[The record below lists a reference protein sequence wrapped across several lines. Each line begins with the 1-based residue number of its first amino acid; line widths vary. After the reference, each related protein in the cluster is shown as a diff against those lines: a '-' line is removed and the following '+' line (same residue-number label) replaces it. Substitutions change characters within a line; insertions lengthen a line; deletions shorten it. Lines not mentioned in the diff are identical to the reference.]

1 MAHRL
6 SPRARADIDEIAYY
20 VAMQSGSLDTA
31 DRLLESIY
39 ERVLLLEQCPHAGRR
54 RDELRPGLR
63 VFAVGQ
69 YLVVYRLD

>member
-31 DRLLESIY
+31 NRLLESIY
-39 ERVLLLEQCPHAGRR
+39 ERVLLLEQYPHAGRR

-69 YLVVYRLD
+69 YLVLYRLD